1 MMKQVADQILLVT
14 TKKAPK
20 TTCHTN
26 KNLQSTANFKMALQP
41 PMPDRKAIDPD
52 RSGRQNAVEAPAL
65 LRK

>member
-1 MMKQVADQILLVT
+1 MMKQVADHILLVT

-41 PMPDRKAIDPD
+41 PMPDR
-52 RSGRQNAVEAPAL
+52 SGRQNAVEAPAL